1 MEEAPQNNAK
11 SNDDWQCQ
19 RGEGGRW
26 VSTSGRPVGTRNKA
40 TKASVAAISSL
51 QDLAFTKLRELLE
64 AGHPGI
70 VEFTVKS
77 LLPAGGRAVQLES
90 LDADG
95 LLDAVSSGT
104 ISPTELRQIAA
115 GIEKIRNVESLAIVQ
130 ERLAQIEKL
139 LQDGSL

>member
-1 MEEAPQNNAK
+1 MADENAK
-11 SNDDWQCQ
+11 FSAVRDASGKFITTN
-19 RGEGGRW
+19 GR
-26 VSTSGRPVGTRNKA
+26 VPGIRNKA
-40 TKASVAAISSL
+40 TKASVGAINSL

-90 LDADG
+90 LDSDS

-104 ISPTELRQIAA
+104 ISPMELRQIAA
-115 GIEKIRNVESLAIVQ
+115 GIEKIRNIESLAVVQ
-130 ERLAQIEKL
+130 ERLAEIEKL
-139 LQDGSL
+139 LKDGSL

>member
-1 MEEAPQNNAK
+1 MADNDAK
-11 SNDDWQCQ
+11 YSAVRDASGKFITTQ
-19 RGEGGRW
+19 GRKPG
-26 VSTSGRPVGTRNKA
+26 SRNVA

-51 QDLAFTKLRELLE
+51 QDLAFAQLRALLE

-90 LDADG
+90 LDAEG
-95 LLDAVSSGT
+95 LLDALSSGT

-115 GIEKIRNVESLAIVQ
+115 GLEKLRNVESLAIVQ

-139 LQDGSL
+139 LKDGSL